1 MTWTLDQY
9 DSTLSWLLSRA
20 GEVLGSEAQPVEL
33 SWDVSR
39 LLRRQAKRVARTG
52 FRDTPPLVCFTDAR
66 RGHAL
71 SAGLELQR
79 LDTPQGPLEIVLVSF
94 PSDLGMSD
102 FYAVATRDLRRL
114 YRYVRHLGRRVGQQ
128 TAPLLTDEI
137 TESLLANTLGWL
149 KRDRQRLIEFDL
161 PQRRGVLL
169 LGAPGN
175 GKTMACRWLRYE
187 LLRRGLEWCSVARQQ
202 YETAVTNGSVRELFE
217 LPSPGV
223 VLFDDFDAGLQDRTK
238 FGDRM
243 QGTFLTE
250 MDGMYPKT
258 GVVYLFTSNLDVE
271 DIDPA
276 ALRPGRI
283 DTVLRFEA
291 PTAELRRRMIVERW
305 PAEIVAG
312 LPVEEVVNDTDGMS
326 FAELEEARK
335 MVILHYLD
343 TGAVRWLS
351 VHSKMNSQRQLV
363 KHRRAIGFGAPP
375 PGAEIEIG
383 AAALAVGSTKDC

>member
-1 MTWTLDQY
+1 MSHTLDQY
-9 DSTLSWLLSRA
+9 DSTMSTLLAQASA
-20 GEVLGSEAQPVEL
+20 VLGSEARPVEL

-39 LLRRQAKRVARTG
+39 LLRRQARRVARLG
-52 FRDTPPLVCFTDAR
+52 FRNGPPLLCFTDSR
-66 RGHAL
+66 RGHEL
-71 SAGLELQR
+71 TVGLEVQR
-79 LDTPQGPLEIVLVSF
+79 LDTPQGALQIVLVSL
-94 PSDLGMSD
+94 PTDCGVSD
-102 FYAVATRDLRRL
+102 FYAVAASDLRRF
-114 YRYVRHLGRRVGQQ
+114 YRYVRHLGRRVGQE
-128 TAPLLTDEI
+128 TAPLLPDEL
-137 TESLLANTLGWL
+137 TQLLLANTLGWL

-161 PQRRGVLL
+161 PQRRGVLM

-187 LLRRGLEWCSVARQQ
+187 LLRRGLEWSSISRQE
-202 YETAVTNGSVRELFE
+202 YESAVNDGNVRELFE

-223 VLFDDFDAGLQDRTK
+223 VLFDDFDAGLQDRAK
-238 FGDRM
+238 FGDRL

-283 DTVLRFEA
+283 DIVLRFEA
-291 PTAELRRRMIVERW
+291 PTADLRRRMIVERW
-305 PAEIVAG
+305 PAEIVRA
-312 LPVEEVVNDTDGMS
+312 LPIEEVVSDTDGMS

-343 TGAVRWLS
+343 KGEVRWVN
-351 VHSKMNSQRQLV
+351 VHSKMTSQRQLV
-363 KHRRAIGFGAPP
+363 KQRRAIGFGAPP
-375 PGAEIEIG
+375 PGTDIQIG
-383 AAALAVGSTKDC
+383 AAALAGD